1 MQGFNTSQTMA
12 TPNHAVMVTL
22 APEHWLRIV
31 QALHTEAIL
40 LETSGD
46 TLEAS
51 RYEHTR
57 KLLQHVTSPWEVK
70 P

>member
-1 MQGFNTSQTMA
+1 
-12 TPNHAVMVTL
+12 MVTL

>member
-1 MQGFNTSQTMA
+1 MA
-12 TPNHAVMVTL
+12 IPHHAVMVTL

-40 LETSGD
+40 LETSGQS
-46 TLEAS
+46 LEAS
-51 RYEHTR
+51 RYQHTR
-57 KLLQHVTSPWEVK
+57 KLLQHVTSRWEVK